1 MMNGLNENNMLTINT
16 IAPDFTLPDEEGT
29 LRSLNQYRGKRV
41 LLYFYPKDDTPGC
54 TKEACMIAEVY
65 NDFGAQNIAVLGV
78 SKDSPASHKR
88 FKEKYH
94 LPFTLL
100 SDGEGKVVELYEA
113 WQEKTMFG
121 RTSMGIVRISYLID
135 EQGKIVRV
143 YPDVNPA
150 THALEI
156 LNDVRNLG

>member
-1 MMNGLNENNMLTINT
+1 MNGLSENNMLKINT
-16 IAPDFTLPDEEGT
+16 VAPDFSLLDEEGIT
-29 LRSLNQYRGKRV
+29 RSLTQYRGKRV

-54 TKEACMIAEVY
+54 TKEACMISDVY
-65 NDFGAQNIAVLGV
+65 KDFAAQNIAVLGI

-100 SDGEGKVVELYEA
+100 SDAKGDVIDAYGA
-113 WQEKTMFG
+113 WQNKSMFG
-121 RTSMGIVRISYLID
+121 RTFMGIARVSYLLD
-135 EQGKIVRV
+135 EHGVILKT

-156 LNDVRNLG
+156 LNDVRNLE

>member
-1 MMNGLNENNMLTINT
+1 MSGLSENSMLPVNS

-29 LRSLNQYRGKRV
+29 LRSLHQYRGKRV

-54 TKEACMIAEVY
+54 TKEACMISDVY
-65 NDFGAQNIAVLGV
+65 KDFSAKNIAVLGV

-100 SDGEGKVVELYEA
+100 SDPEGKCIEAYGA
-113 WQEKTMFG
+113 WQSKVMFG
-121 RTSMGIVRISYLID
+121 RELMGIARISYLLD
-135 EQGKIVRV
+135 EQGVIVKV

-156 LNDVRNLG
+156 LNDVRSV

>member
-1 MMNGLNENNMLTINT
+1 MNGLNENNMITENT
-16 IAPDFTLPDEEGT
+16 QAPDFSLPDETEVVHSLKSYEGQT
-29 LRSLNQYRGKRV
+29 V

-65 NDFGAQNIAVLGV
+65 DDFKALNIVVLGV

-100 SDGEGKVVELYEA
+100 SDPKGDCIESYGAWGEKSL
-113 WQEKTMFG
+113 FG
-121 RTSMGIVRISYLID
+121 RSFMGIKRCSFLID
-135 EQGKIVRV
+135 ERGVIKKV
-143 YPDVNPA
+143 YPNVNPA

-156 LNDVRNLG
+156 LSDIRNLK

>member
-1 MMNGLNENNMLTINT
+1 MMNGLNENSMLPVNT
-16 IAPDFTLPDEEGT
+16 PAPDFTLPDEEGILRT
-29 LRSLNQYRGKRV
+29 LSQYRGKRV

-54 TKEACMIAEVY
+54 TKEACMISDVY
-65 NDFGAQNIAVLGV
+65 RDFAALNIAVLGV
-78 SKDSPASHKR
+78 SRDSSASHKR

-100 SDGEGKVVELYEA
+100 SDTSGDCVELYGA
-113 WQEKTMFG
+113 WQDKSMFG
-121 RTSMGIVRISYLID
+121 RSFMGIARVSYLID
-135 EQGKIVRV
+135 ELGMIIKV

-156 LNDVRNLG
+156 LNDVRSL

>member
-1 MMNGLNENNMLTINT
+1 MLPINT
-16 IAPDFTLPDEEGT
+16 PAPDFSLPDEEGT
-29 LRSLNQYRGKRV
+29 VRSLGQYRGKRV

-54 TKEACMIAEVY
+54 TKEACMISDVY
-65 NDFGAQNIAVLGV
+65 KDFGAQNIAVLGV

-100 SDGEGKVVELYEA
+100 SDSKGDVVEKYGA
-113 WQEKTMFG
+113 WQSKSMFG
-121 RTSMGIVRISYLID
+121 RTFMGIARISYLLD
-135 EQGKIVRV
+135 EQGVILKV

-156 LNDVRNLG
+156 LNDVRTLV